1 MGQYFQLRNVSRTES
16 VELPGPMKAIER
28 VTNPAAMG
36 LIGYLLFEGP
46 IDGTGV
52 GRTGLP
58 AIDDTEFEQS
68 IDAHIEREASR
79 VAESEHRE
87 QSVYQNDDGSWQRDK
102 VRRVVA
108 AGYDISEGT
117 EYAGRWAGDDVRLVG
132 DYADNDLYS
141 APNPD
146 WVYENRDTGEK
157 FTQYATASAP
167 IKEASLRRTDIHHS
181 VVDRDVENG
190 DLCQVTHPE
199 TGDQVYAY
207 RVRVC
212 DNEWTDITDGLL
224 EEFAS
229 FVGEEWLES
238 NGSGKLSPDHVINA
252 D

>member
-58 AIDDTEFEQS
+58 AIE
-68 IDAHIEREASR
+68 
-79 VAESEHRE
+79 
-87 QSVYQNDDGSWQRDK
+87 
-102 VRRVVA
+102 
-108 AGYDISEGT
+108 T